1 MPTPV
6 NNIFLI
12 LFVWTA
18 IGWCPQAAVEK
29 MSYDG
34 MVQKIKAGDRNID
47 FRGLRM
53 ASAESS
59 AHPDTSER
67 KKKMFAELKAE
78 KYPDAIKSAEV
89 VLNGD
94 FADID
99 AHYVAFAAN
108 RALNNTEQADFHK
121 WAFQGLIDSIM
132 HSGDGKSMATAYEV
146 VEVHEEYVVLRYLGL
161 MPGEQSLLNQG
172 AHSYDKMVAVDP
184 RTNEKVQLFFNIDIE
199 EKHLRDALR

>member
-1 MPTPV
+1 MPTRAKS
-6 NNIFLI
+6 IFLL
-12 LFVWTA
+12 LFVGTA
-18 IGWCPQAAVEK
+18 VGWCQQTAANK

-34 MVQKIKAGDRNID
+34 MIQKIKTGDRNID
-47 FRGLRM
+47 FRELRI
-53 ASAESS
+53 AYADSS
-59 AHPDTSER
+59 VQPDTSEQ

-78 KYPDAIKSAEV
+78 KYADAIKSAEA

-108 RALNNTEQADFHK
+108 RALNNAEQADFHK
-121 WAFQGLIDSIM
+121 WAFQGLVDSIM
-132 HSGDGKSMATAYEV
+132 HSGDGKTMATAYEV

-172 AHSYDKMVAVDP
+172 AHSYDKMVAIDP
-184 RTNEKVQLFFNIDIE
+184 KTNEKVQLFFNIDIE
-199 EKHLRDALR
+199 EKHLHDALK